1 MKTKENNPTR
11 PGSPTPCK
19 QALIYLLSLPPN
31 LIHWTNDSNPNWAI
45 FLSEWKVKARNH
57 YSYVINL
64 HRQRSSSQ
72 RSERCFSHVKKMI
85 PPIRIANDVF
95 SPVRKMIRP
104 IISHR
109 GGEFRAKPP
118 SPTPQCVQPSANSFF
133 PRILDNEK
141 WKFYFFFSEKMKI
154 QNQLIHFQFSKKW
167 KWKFFKFVFQF
178 KKKNENECYEWNH
191 GK

>member
-1 MKTKENNPTR
+1 MTPT
-11 PGSPTPCK
+11 
-19 QALIYLLSLPPN
+19 LIEPF
-31 LIHWTNDSNPNWAI
+31 

-72 RSERCFSHVKKMI
+72 RSERCFSQVKKMI

-118 SPTPQCVQPSANSFF
+118 NPTRPPPRNVCNRVPTHFFLEFWTMKNENFISFF
-133 PRILDNEK
+133 A
-141 WKFYFFFSEKMKI
+141 EKMKI